1 MHKIIVIPG
10 DGIGVEVMS
19 QGIKVLKVISEKY
32 NINFQLEEAKMGGAA
47 FDELGTCL
55 PESTVRLCEES
66 DAILFGAAGGPKW
79 DVLPSEKRP
88 ERALAVLRKQ
98 LELFVNLRPVKAR
111 KSMIGALPVKPE
123 IVGEGLD
130 IVMVRELTGG
140 IYYGLPKEGNS
151 ERAVDS
157 MVYTA
162 GEVERI
168 ARVAFDL
175 ARKRSKRLASID
187 KENMMEASKLW
198 RAVVIKVAKDYPDVE
213 LRHVLVD
220 NCSFQIVASPRQFD
234 VMLAGNM
241 FGDILSDELGVLA
254 GSLGMCPSASLGYG
268 KRGLYEPIHGT
279 APDIAGKGIANPIG
293 MILSVAMMLRYSF
306 DMEEAADDL
315 EEAVDAVLDRGYR
328 TADITEK
335 DKRTVGTEEMGDLIA
350 QEMESAGSL

>member
-1 MHKIIVIPG
+1 MHKIVVIPG

-19 QGIKVLKVISEKY
+19 QGTKILKVMGEKY
-32 NINFQLEEAKMGGAA
+32 DINFQLEEARMGGTA

-55 PESTVRLCEES
+55 PESTVGLCEES

-98 LELFVNLRPVKAR
+98 LELFVNLRPVRAR

-175 ARKRSKRLASID
+175 ARKRSRILASID

-220 NCSFQIVASPRQFD
+220 NCAFQIVAAPQQFD

-241 FGDILSDELGVLA
+241 FGDILSDELGALA

-268 KRGLYEPIHGT
+268 KLGLYEPIHGT

-306 DMEEAADDL
+306 DMEGAAEDV
-315 EEAVDAVLDRGYR
+315 EKAVDAVLDKGYR
-328 TADITEK
+328 TADIAEEK
-335 DKRTVGTEEMGDLIA
+335 GTVGTEEMGDLIA
-350 QEMESAGSL
+350 QEVYSALAN

>member
-1 MHKIIVIPG
+1 MRRIIVIPG
-10 DGIGVEVMS
+10 DGIGVEVMT
-19 QGIKVLKVISEKY
+19 QGVKILEAVGEKY
-32 NINFQLEEAKMGGAA
+32 DINLQLIEGKMGGTA

-55 PESTVRLCEES
+55 PESTVKLCEDC

-98 LELFVNLRPVKAR
+98 LELFANLRPVKAR

-175 ARKRSKRLASID
+175 ARKRSRGIASID

-220 NCSFQIVASPRQFD
+220 NCAFQIVAAPQQFD

-241 FGDILSDELGVLA
+241 FGDILSDELGALA

-306 DMEEAADDL
+306 DMEEASEDV
-315 EEAVDAVLDRGYR
+315 EKAVDAVLDRGYR

-335 DKRTVGTEEMGDLIA
+335 DKRTVGTEEMGELIA
-350 QEMESAGSL
+350 HEIESIR